1 MCRTLLHNCCRATL
15 GLMVGLAVCG
25 SAQAEDFA
33 TVRITDRNKEI
44 VIRGQSPEEPELIN
58 LEATELQTAPAIQ
71 QTQCAAEPCGTC
83 QNGTCQNGT
92 CQPCPDGM
100 VCRSCPDH
108 CNRFDPGCHKCR
120 LLNGICGHGNGQDCP
135 GFWALDSHGNPLWID
150 DCPPSHG
157 LGNGP
162 DCPGMFG
169 RMKDWCINFP
179 DWLKHHGTIP
189 VPKGDDPGVPLLGKY
204 RLVYP
209 VNPGYFDAR
218 DGQVYAAQG
227 YGGPVS
233 VPLAP
238 NVRHTYNYGW
248 GVPSSRL
255 TPISHPLP
263 VQPVVAP

>member
-1 MCRTLLHNCCRATL
+1 MCRTLIQHGCRVTL
-15 GLMVGLAVCG
+15 GLMVVLAVCG
-25 SAQAEDFA
+25 SARAEDFA
-33 TVRITDRNKEI
+33 TVRISDRNTDII
-44 VIRGQSPEEPELIN
+44 VRGQSPDAPELID
-58 LEATELQTAPAIQ
+58 TETQAIQTASAIKQ
-71 QTQCAAEPCGTC
+71 VQCAAEPCGTC
-83 QNGTCQNGT
+83 NNGSCQT
-92 CQPCPDGM
+92 CPDGM

-108 CNRFDPGCHKCR
+108 CNKFDPSCHRCR
-120 LLNGICGHGNGQDCP
+120 LLNGIGCRNKCHSG

-150 DCPPSHG
+150 GLPAHDG
-157 LGNGP
+157 LGSPFGAP
-162 DCPGMFG
+162 DCKNMFG
-169 RMKDWCINFP
+169 QMKDWCMNFP

-189 VPKGDDPGVPLLGKY
+189 VPKGDDPGVPLVGKY

-209 VNPGYFDAR
+209 VNPGYFDSR

-238 NVRHTYNYGW
+238 VVRHTYNYGW

-263 VQPVVAP
+263 VPPVVGP